1 MNAGQVE
8 AGIDAEFLGQY
19 ALSFLVHAQG
29 IGLSAAAVQR
39 DHQQPA
45 HPLPQWLVRHHRAQ
59 IGHDLLMPAERQQDV
74 RSFLGSQGAQF
85 GQPRSL
91 GLGEG
96 PGHRGERDPAP

>member
-8 AGIDAEFLGQY
+8 AGIDAELLGQH

-29 IGLSAAAVQR
+29 FGLPAAAVQR

-59 IGHDLLMPAERQQDV
+59 VGHNLLMAAERQQDV
-74 RSFLGSQGAQF
+74 RSFLGGQGAQF